1 MRWRKGGPGSPRAA
15 ARYGSSSTPVS
26 RKPSYAELRVRS
38 NAGRVISLATTA
50 LLFAVGTL
58 GGAINSVAGGGSFL
72 VFPSMLLVGVPP
84 VAADATTAVAL
95 WPAGVAST
103 IAYRKELP
111 TERKAM
117 VVLAL
122 ASALGGT
129 LGALLLLRTSDQT
142 FTKILPLLMLAAS
155 VVFTLGPRLSR
166 SRKEVHMPLAAGAFL
181 QLLISTYGGYFGGG
195 MGILMLATYTLMG
208 MTNLHTM
215 NGLKTLLGVLING
228 AANIAF
234 FLARKVVIGV
244 AIPVAAGSIV
254 GGWFGAAVARRLH
267 PPRVRIFVLVFAWA
281 LTVYFFVGAAQNP

>member
-1 MRWRKGGPGSPRAA
+1 
-15 ARYGSSSTPVS
+15 
-26 RKPSYAELRVRS
+26 
-38 NAGRVISLATTA
+38 VISLATTA